1 MRPTPRPGDSIKAQ
15 QPVSEAARQSR
26 RTGQGYGRAD
36 GQPARVAVSGQP
48 RSLRGATAD
57 DSVCQCYRRRT
68 PNSQPTNQPTNQPVE
83 QSPSPVL
90 PFGNPACTTL
100 TACAPPAPSA
110 MDGAGCCTATP
121 SALKPLQPSS
131 CRGSV
136 PPGHHRGPTAGAT
149 PLGPT
154 SHHDTVL
161 RAGGQLWHLPFRIA
175 WGYGGPP
182 SAEDRAGPLAVARRS
197 RTTLH
202 VIGENRRRRCR
213 HPLACMTSARHL
225 LLS

>member
-26 RTGQGYGRAD
+26 RTGQGHGRAD

-68 PNSQPTNQPTNQPVE
+68 PNSQPTNQPTNQSNKV
-83 QSPSPVL
+83 QVQFYLS
-90 PFGNPACTTL
+90 ATL
-100 TACAPPAPSA
+100 HAPPSLHARRPPPSA

-175 WGYGGPP
+175 RGYGGPP

-225 LLS
+225 LS